1 MKSLQVQIRREFWE
15 HRALWIAP
23 LSVAAALLAVVAL
36 FGHQQLVHLDTT
48 DGVTAAAGRA
58 PPVFEIMIIGWAMI
72 FYVTAA
78 IMASVYLMDCL
89 YGERRDRSILF
100 WKSLP
105 VSNTQTVLV
114 KFLVGLVIVPL
125 GSFLLAAV
133 TSALASGILE
143 VRHRAALNG
152 DLSLWNTITWL
163 RLQGVMLYAVVV
175 TLLWYAPYA
184 AYLMLAS
191 AWARRSP
198 YMWALIPPILLV
210 LFEHMVFGTN
220 YVSRILL
227 RSYSELSKLAFRTY
241 GGGGPLANIPDP
253 AGLLASP
260 QFWLGLAAAALMLAL
275 AIRLRRYRDDS

>member
-1 MKSLQVQIRREFWE
+1 MKSLQVQISREFWE

-23 LSVAAALLAVVAL
+23 LSVAAALLAVAAI
-36 FGHQQLVHLDTT
+36 FGHQEVIHLDTT
-48 DGVTAAAGRA
+48 DGVSATAGRA
-58 PPVFEIMIIGWAMI
+58 PAVFEILVMSWAMV

-78 IMASVYLMDCL
+78 IMGSIYLLDCL
-89 YGERRDRSILF
+89 YSERRDRSILF

-105 VSNTQTVLV
+105 VSDTRTVLV

-125 GSFLLAAV
+125 GCFLLAAV
-133 TSALASGILE
+133 TSALATGILH
-143 VRHRAALNG
+143 VRHSAALSG
-152 DLSLWNTITWL
+152 DPLLWDTLTWL

-198 YMWALIPPILLV
+198 YMWALIPPILLA
-210 LFEHMVFGTN
+210 LFEHLVFGT
-220 YVSRILL
+220 YYLSRILL
-227 RSYSELSKLAFRTY
+227 RSYGELSKLAFRSH
-241 GGGGPLANIPDP
+241 GGSGPLADFPDP
-253 AGLLASP
+253 TGLLASP
-260 QFWLGLAAAALMLAL
+260 QFWLGLVATALMLTI